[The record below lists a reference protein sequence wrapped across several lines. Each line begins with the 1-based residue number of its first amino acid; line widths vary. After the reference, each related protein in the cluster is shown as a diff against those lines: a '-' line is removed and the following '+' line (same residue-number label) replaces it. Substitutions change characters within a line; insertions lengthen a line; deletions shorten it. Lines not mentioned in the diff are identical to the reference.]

1 MVPYILIYCFKIIEL
16 LLYILP
22 LLVCVAFLTLIER
35 KVMGAI
41 QRRQGPHKV
50 GFYGL
55 LQPFADGLKLLIK
68 EPIIPLY
75 ANKFL
80 FLLSPIIF
88 LSLSF
93 MLWLVIPLST
103 EYVYLDLRLSILFI
117 LSISSLSVYGIILA
131 GWSSNS
137 KYAFFG
143 SLRSAAQ
150 MISYE
155 VSLSLIILPIVAF
168 NKSYN
173 LSDILYFQGLTGM
186 NIFFFL
192 PLFLLFFIS
201 ALAETNRSPFDLP
214 EAESELVSGYNV
226 EYSGFGFAFFFIA
239 EYLNIIFMSTLIVIL
254 FLGGNY
260 PLFGELNYT
269 VIEYNAMPF
278 VYSYYYYPSSIYNS
292 FCFTLLASIFYY
304 LNSILSLFFSNIFF
318 LGHPNFTFL
327 VGYMSCVSIFFKPHF
342 FWFLIKLFFM
352 LWLFI
357 AVRAIFPRYRY
368 DQLMILGWK
377 NFLPLALFFFLFYS
391 MCFIFFNNS
400 LLSGND
406 FLYINDVMTI
416 PLSISETS
424 VNFPTPENALNYWK
438 NVIRPQIQSFD
449 EINKMMR
456 VRVLEFR
463 EFLQNQN
470 S

>member
-1 MVPYILIYCFKIIEL
+1 MFNLIIIYVIKIFEL
-16 LLYILP
+16 LLYLLP

-50 GFYGL
+50 GFFGL

-75 ANKFL
+75 SNKFL

-93 MLWLVIPLST
+93 MLWLVMPLST
-103 EYVYLDLRLSILFI
+103 NYVFLDLRLSILFI

-155 VSLSLIILPIVAF
+155 VSLSLIILPLIAF

-173 LSDILYFQGLTGM
+173 LLDILFFQGLTGM
-186 NIFFFL
+186 NILFFF
-192 PLFLLFFIS
+192 PLFILFFIS

-239 EYLNIIFMSTLIVIL
+239 EYFNIIFMSALIVIL
-254 FLGGNY
+254 FLGGDY
-260 PLFGELNYT
+260 PPFGELNYT
-269 VIEYNAMPF
+269 VIDYYYLPF
-278 VYSYYYYPSSIYNS
+278 VYSYYYYPSSFYGHL
-292 FCFTLLASIFYY
+292 FFTILSSITYY
-304 LNSILSLFFSNIFF
+304 LHLVSTLVCPSLMFFDHPHLSFFVYNINSLSFF
-318 LGHPNFTFL
+318 FT
-327 VGYMSCVSIFFKPHF
+327 SHF
-342 FWFLIKLFFM
+342 AWFLIKLFIV

-357 AVRAIFPRYRY
+357 AVRAIVPRYRY

-377 NFLPLALFFFLFYS
+377 NFLPLALFFFVFYTVS
-391 MCFIFFNNS
+391 FIYFNNS
-400 LLSGND
+400 ATDATD
-406 FLYINDVMTI
+406 FIYIGDVCTVT
-416 PLSISETS
+416 LD
-424 VNFPTPENALNYWK
+424 FPNSRLTFSDYFIQQWHTHSLRLDVDMKKNITQFKSLRMFIDYW
-438 NVIRPQIQSFD
+438 RYR
-449 EINKMMR
+449 MAC
-456 VRVLEFR
+456 
-463 EFLQNQN
+463 
-470 S
+470 

>member
-1 MVPYILIYCFKIIEL
+1 MLTCIFYIFKIIEL
-16 LLYILP
+16 LAYLLP

-50 GFYGL
+50 GFFGL

-80 FLLSPIIF
+80 FLIAPIIF
-88 LSLSF
+88 LTLSF
-93 MLWLVIPLST
+93 NLWLVIPLGIN
-103 EYVYLDLRLSILFI
+103 YIFLDLRLSLLYILA
-117 LSISSLSVYGIILA
+117 ISSLSVYGIILA
-131 GWSSNS
+131 GWASNS

-173 LSDILYFQGLTGM
+173 LTDIMFFQSLTSA
-186 NIFFFL
+186 NIFFFF
-192 PLFLLFFIS
+192 PLFIMFFIS

-239 EYLNIIFMSTLIVIL
+239 EYLNIIFMSLLITVL
-254 FLGGNY
+254 FLGGSY
-260 PLFGELNYT
+260 PIWGELHFFILNYDNIPFFKT
-269 VIEYNAMPF
+269 IYIINNTLVIFLLYLLVFIFSFFMF
-278 VYSYYYYPSSIYNS
+278 DYSVPI
-292 FCFTLLASIFYY
+292 LLVNFLTYDFNNY
-304 LNSILSLFFSNIFF
+304 LFFFLKKYLIYVSFF
-318 LGHPNFTFL
+318 FFNHFL
-327 VGYMSCVSIFFKPHF
+327 
-342 FWFLIKLFFM
+342 WFLIKFFFI

-357 AVRAIFPRYRY
+357 AIRAIVPRYRY

-377 NFLPLALFFFLFYS
+377 TFLPLSLFFFLFYL
-391 MCFIFFNNS
+391 FIFLVLTNYNIFNDISNIIIIDLMPYKPHAD
-400 LLSGND
+400 LLIYLTSNKD
-406 FLYINDVMTI
+406 LINY
-416 PLSISETS
+416 
-424 VNFPTPENALNYWK
+424 NLNYK
-438 NVIRPQIQSFD
+438 IT
-449 EINKMMR
+449 
-456 VRVLEFR
+456 
-463 EFLQNQN
+463 
-470 S
+470 

>member
-1 MVPYILIYCFKIIEL
+1 MLNFILIYIVKIIEL
-16 LLYILP
+16 LLYLLP

-50 GFYGL
+50 GFFGL

-75 ANKFL
+75 SNKFL

-93 MLWLVIPLST
+93 MLWIVIPLST
-103 EYVYLDLRLSILFI
+103 NYVFLDLRLSILFI

-155 VSLSLIILPIVAF
+155 VSLSLIILPVIAF

-173 LSDILYFQGLTGM
+173 LSDILFFQGLTGM
-186 NIFFFL
+186 NILFFF
-192 PLFLLFFIS
+192 PLFILFFIS

-239 EYLNIIFMSTLIVIL
+239 EYFNIIFMSVLIVIL
-254 FLGGNY
+254 FLGGDY
-260 PLFGELNYT
+260 PLFGEFNYSVT
-269 VIEYNAMPF
+269 DYYYLPF
-278 VYSYYYYPSSIYNS
+278 VYSYYYYPSSFFSYL
-292 FCFTLLASIFYY
+292 CFTLLASITYH
-304 LNSILSLFFSNIFF
+304 LHVIS
-318 LGHPNFTFL
+318 TFL
-327 VGYMSCVSIFFKPHF
+327 CPSFMFFDHPHLSF
-342 FWFLIKLFFM
+342 FIYNINFLSFLFKANFGWFLVKLSM
-352 LWLFI
+352 VLWLFI
-357 AVRAIFPRYRY
+357 AVRAIVPRYRY
-368 DQLMILGWK
+368 DQLMVLGWK
-377 NFLPLALFFFLFYS
+377 NFLPLALFFFLFYGVCGP
-391 MCFIFFNNS
+391 M
-400 LLSGND
+400 LLMFVVGYSGC
-406 FLYINDVMTI
+406 T
-416 PLSISETS
+416 
-424 VNFPTPENALNYWK
+424 
-438 NVIRPQIQSFD
+438 
-449 EINKMMR
+449 
-456 VRVLEFR
+456 
-463 EFLQNQN
+463 
-470 S
+470 